1 MIKADAREQA
11 RAPGAVTGWK
21 RLAGEV
27 LRGSL
32 IRKRVLILG
41 TDHLA
46 LELCRS
52 MIGKHGGA
60 YKVVGFLHRDVTRVG
75 ERLLNP
81 SIIGTFEQL
90 YEIVEQWRVDT
101 VAVCLEDRR
110 GGLPVQTLLDLKA
123 MGLEVVDGHDLYERE
138 SGRLSIDL
146 LKPSSLIFST
156 GFRRFKVL
164 MACKRLIDVFASTVG
179 LIAVA
184 PLFLVLAAIIR
195 LDSPGPV
202 FYRQV
207 RVGFHGQPFVI
218 WKFRSMRYD
227 AEDGGVRWADV
238 DDPRV
243 TRVGRWLRR
252 WRVDEL
258 PQLINVF
265 KGEMS
270 LIGPRPERP
279 TFVQDLRRTIP
290 YYDVRHTVRPGV
302 SGWAQ
307 VRFQYAG
314 SAEETHE
321 KLQYDLYYVKNLSL
335 ILDLRILL
343 ETVRVMLQGA
353 GAR

>member
-21 RLAGEV
+21 RLAALS

-46 LELCRS
+46 HDLCRS
-52 MIGKHGGA
+52 LLIKRSRP
-60 YKVVGFLHRDVTRVG
+60 YDVVGFLDRDGARVG
-75 ERLLNP
+75 QRLVNP
-81 SIIGTFEQL
+81 SIVGTFDQL
-90 YEIVEQWRVDT
+90 FEVVEYREVDT
-101 VAVCLEDRR
+101 IAVCLEDRR

-164 MACKRLIDVFASTVG
+164 MACKRLMDLAASALGMV
-179 LIAVA
+179 VMA
-184 PLFLVLAAIIR
+184 PLFVVVAGLIK
-195 LDSPGPV
+195 LDSRGPV

-207 RVGFHGQPFVI
+207 RVGFHGRPFVI
-218 WKFRSMRYD
+218 WKFRSMCWD
-227 AEDGGVRWADV
+227 AEDEGIRWAAV
-238 DDPRV
+238 GDPRV
-243 TRVGRWLRR
+243 TRVGRWLRK
-252 WRVDEL
+252 WRIDEL
-258 PQLINVF
+258 PQLMNVVR
-265 KGEMS
+265 GEMS
-270 LIGPRPERP
+270 LVGPRPERP

-314 SAEETHE
+314 SAEESHE